1 MHSNVYCIH
10 VEFILMYMGNEE
22 GNGNLNG

>member
-1 MHSNVYCIH
+1 MYIVYTIKL
-10 VEFILMYMGNEE
+10 IMMYMGNEE